1 MKSKST
7 HSLLWWQ
14 TQQRRIQRERRD
26 EDKRAKREIRQ
37 MKESFFKR
45 KKRQHAREKYYHLML
60 WSCSVSYTGSTY
72 TFSSSDVNRAGDIGE
87 AFVHAHLQVDHS
99 KEIQKTTQAGCWS
112 SNTEVLTYHI
122 CLYEHIHS
130 VASSSCKSLT
140 RCQILS
146 CFVHTCSIIS
156 TRKYAD
162 KNAELKA
169 FEEVSEVSTHGRN
182 LFCLDWTQTSDVET
196 TDS

>member
-37 MKESFFKR
+37 LKESFFQK

-87 AFVHAHLQVDHS
+87 AFIHAHLQVDHP
-99 KEIQKTTQAGCWS
+99 KEIQKTKQAGCWS

-130 VASSSCKSLT
+130 VASSYCKSLT

-156 TRKYAD
+156 TR
-162 KNAELKA
+162 
-169 FEEVSEVSTHGRN
+169 
-182 LFCLDWTQTSDVET
+182 
-196 TDS
+196 